1 MQVENAQFPL
11 IDATAIIVLIRFS
24 FQAFPKC
31 FLNYGKYCN
40 DYLKFPIKLSVW
52 LILEILLCLVIFG
65 GKK

>member
-31 FLNYGKYCN
+31 FL
-40 DYLKFPIKLSVW
+40 KLW
-52 LILEILLCLVIFG
+52 KILQ
-65 GKK
+65 